1 MRFTITLTPTQY
13 TTSSA
18 DPLSAQNHANL
29 LQNFVKSVL
38 RAEPALQWIREQ
50 SQLIGSVRNK
60 RDTGD
65 GDDQQDTESSL
76 MKRSWSEWDDDV
88 VAVDDSEDGEHVM
101 AGEEAWYNSFR
112 QSECDGNSGPF
123 CDRFH
128 GKDQL
133 KPDATSALAAK
144 EVDWF
149 ETYKVVNRLGSHIL
163 IVFNVDT
170 YSLELWK

>member
-1 MRFTITLTPTQY
+1 MLCLPIHSIQNTS
-13 TTSSA
+13 SSA

-50 SQLIGSVRNK
+50 SQLIESVRNK
-60 RDTGD
+60 RAAGD
-65 GDDQQDTESSL
+65 RDEEDGEQSGL
-76 MKRSWSEWDDDV
+76 MKRRWSEWDDDV
-88 VAVDDSEDGEHVM
+88 VAVDDSEYPGENAM

-112 QSECDGNSGPF
+112 QTECNGNSGPF
-123 CDRFH
+123 CDRYH

-133 KPDATSALAAK
+133 KPDAVSPMAAK

-149 ETYKVVNRLGSHIL
+149 ETYKVEHRR
-163 IVFNVDT
+163 D
-170 YSLELWK
+170 